1 MMKVEHIN
9 VKAFVDTDG
18 TETGEV
24 GKIVPITL
32 IPSARHTRVRK
43 LKTLIVSANDID
55 AAVTI
60 GFQPIQYS
68 AETVYTSNEEGGGVV
83 DYNDVNV
90 DDEDKEDDV
99 NPNTEAAKR
108 GLREDADT
116 IRHDSRFYLLKNSS
130 VPFGTALNLIE
141 GFSDGIP
148 FLANHSLF
156 IQLGAD
162 GQSVSLILAYE

>member
-60 GFQPIQYS
+60 GFS
-68 AETVYTSNEEGGGVV
+68 L
-83 DYNDVNV
+83 YNILLRLSILVM
-90 DDEDKEDDV
+90 KKG
-99 NPNTEAAKR
+99 A
-108 GLREDADT
+108 GL
-116 IRHDSRFYLLKNSS
+116 
-130 VPFGTALNLIE
+130 
-141 GFSDGIP
+141 
-148 FLANHSLF
+148 
-156 IQLGAD
+156 
-162 GQSVSLILAYE
+162 

>member
-1 MMKVEHIN
+1 MKVEHIN
-9 VKAFVDTDG
+9 VNAFVDTDG

-24 GKIVPITL
+24 GKVVPITL
-32 IPSARHTRVRK
+32 IPSASHSRIRK
-43 LKTLIVSANDID
+43 LKTLIVCANDID
-55 AAVTI
+55 AVI
-60 GFQPIQYS
+60 NVGFQPRQ
-68 AETVYTSNEEGGGVV
+68 AFVEPVYTSEEEGGGVV

-116 IRHDSRFYLLKNSS
+116 LRHDSRFYLLKNSTI
-130 VPFGTALNLIE
+130 PAGIALNIIE